1 MADAAHAHK
10 GPSYMAIWGWLAILT
25 VLEVGAYF
33 LPPPSK
39 WVLLV
44 AFALAKAILVALYFM
59 HLRFETR
66 TLGYIAITPLLIA
79 VLLLLVLIPDHTF
92 MPHKTEDA
100 KKLSAPAKH

>member
-39 WVLLV
+39 WILLV
-44 AFALAKAILVALYFM
+44 AFALTKAILVALYFM

-66 TLGYIAITPLLIA
+66 TLAWIAITPLLIA
-79 VLLLLVLIPDHTF
+79 VLLLVLLIPDHTY

>member
-44 AFALAKAILVALYFM
+44 AFAVAKAALVGLYFM

-66 TLGYIAITPLLIA
+66 TLSYIALTPLVIA

-92 MPHKTEDA
+92 TPHKTDDA
-100 KKLSAPAKH
+100 KKVVAPAKH

>member
-1 MADAAHAHK
+1 MAEVAHAHK

-44 AFALAKAILVALYFM
+44 AFAVTKAVLVALYFM

-79 VLLLLVLIPDHTF
+79 VMLLLILIPDHTQYE
-92 MPHKTEDA
+92 HKTEDA
-100 KKLSAPAKH
+100 KKLSTPAKH

>member
-1 MADAAHAHK
+1 MAQTAEH
-10 GPSYMAIWGWLAILT
+10 GRTNYIAIFIWLAVLT

-39 WVLLV
+39 YFILV
-44 AFALAKAILVALYFM
+44 PLALAKAALVGLYFM

-66 TLGYIAITPLLIA
+66 TLGYIAVTPLLIA
-79 VLLLLVLIPDHTF
+79 VLLLVLLIPDHTF